1 MRPSTGSAGATIAS
15 PSSAASSAATF
26 PRSCES
32 IFLNATE
39 PTARTRAAAWAG
51 GRARVLRSITTS
63 PSAGWSAIRRT
74 PSTAAVSTAPERSSA
89 ITRTPVEAT
98 LVGLTE
104 HQGDYALLALGVLG
118 ASTAPPLIAACAAP
132 ALAIAFW
139 RTGAA
144 AVVLAPFALRA
155 RTDAPRRALLLALLA
170 GTALAVHFGT
180 FIPSLTYTSVA
191 SATALVCSQAV
202 WAAVLGRI
210 LGERLPARAW
220 LGVAVCLAGV
230 LLITG
235 VDVSLDARALRG
247 DALAL

>member
-144 AVVLAPFALRA
+144 AIVLAPFALRA
-155 RTDAPRRALLLALLA
+155 RDGAPPRRAIRLALLA
-170 GTALAVHFGT
+170 GAALAVHFGT
-180 FIPSLTYTSVA
+180 FIPSLSYTTVA
-191 SATALVCSQAV
+191 SSTALVCSQAV
-202 WAAVLGRI
+202 WAGLLGRI
-210 LGERLPARAW
+210 LGERLPGRAW
-220 LGVAVCLAGV
+220 LGVGVCLAGV

-235 VDVSLDARALRG
+235 VDVSLDSRALG
-247 DALAL
+247 